1 MGNVKNIVVLGSTG
15 SIGTSTLDVIGRH
28 TDRFRVLALAAGHN
42 AELLLQQARRF
53 HPRYCCLLY
62 HEGFDGLEDEFKTLG
77 CELMWGKEGYTC
89 VAALKEADVVVSAM
103 VGAAGLVP
111 TLAAV
116 QAGKTV
122 ALANKETLVAAGP
135 LVMESAR
142 RNGARIIPV
151 DSEHSA
157 IFQCLNGE
165 SHRDV
170 RYIILTASGGPFW
183 GREKDEVADASV
195 EDALNHPNWSM
206 GAKISVDSA
215 TMMNKG
221 LEVIEARWLFD
232 IDVARIKV
240 LVHRQSIIHSMVE
253 FKDGAIMAQLGSPD
267 MRIPIAYALSC
278 PDRLE
283 LPVER
288 ISFTAISGLTFE
300 EPDLDRFPLLGLGF
314 EAARMGG
321 NWPVALNA
329 ANELAV
335 EAFLK
340 REIGFG
346 AISRVVEGVLARIER
361 AHCNSLDDVLYWD
374 ALSRLYADELIR
386 REQHL

>member
-77 CELMWGKEGYTC
+77 CELMWGKEGYMC

-142 RNGARIIPV
+142 RSGARIIPV

-157 IFQCLNGE
+157 IFQCLSGE

-183 GREKDEVADASV
+183 GREKDEVAEASV

-240 LVHRQSIIHSMVE
+240 LIHRQSIIHSMVE

-314 EAARMGG
+314 EAARIGG